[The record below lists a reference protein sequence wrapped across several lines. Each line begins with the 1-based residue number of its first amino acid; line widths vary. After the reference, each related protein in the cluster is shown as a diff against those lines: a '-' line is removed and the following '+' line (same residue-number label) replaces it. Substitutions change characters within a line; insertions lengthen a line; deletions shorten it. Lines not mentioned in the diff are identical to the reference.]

1 MAPRIF
7 SPKRKSYQPG
17 AIPLPTQN
25 IRTDIDTGDSI
36 QKNPNDPTFFS
47 NRSITRI
54 KLEKWPE
61 AEHDARTAITLYTHK
76 NPASLKSAWYLAQAL
91 LAQQKP
97 QEAHDIAVDAYR
109 RSVDSQNAQTEN
121 LSRIV
126 LRAKQALWAARE
138 TARLREMDETLGS
151 VEGLIEADLKR
162 GLEELQR
169 QLDAGEIGAVGFGED
184 QSALRADAEKK
195 VKDLR
200 EMFRI
205 ASKGEV
211 AERVSLSSVW

>member
-1 MAPRIF
+1 
-7 SPKRKSYQPG
+7 
-17 AIPLPTQN
+17 
-25 IRTDIDTGDSI
+25 
-36 QKNPNDPTFFS
+36 
-47 NRSITRI
+47 
-54 KLEKWPE
+54 
-61 AEHDARTAITLYTHK
+61 
-76 NPASLKSAWYLAQAL
+76 
-91 LAQQKP
+91 
-97 QEAHDIAVDAYR
+97 
-109 RSVDSQNAQTEN
+109 
-121 LSRIV
+121 
-126 LRAKQALWAARE
+126 
-138 TARLREMDETLGS
+138 MDETLGS

-211 AERVSLSSVW
+211 AERVSLLSAGDGDGDGDVDLVLTVTGCPGLSD